1 MILPTS
7 PLHGNWNS
15 KNSITDSCFK
25 GNMQNS
31 LDFDLEDVSGA
42 DNGCGATFMGQF
54 WYFGDDRKVSLII
67 INVMKTA
74 PISER
79 MLC

>member
-1 MILPTS
+1 
-7 PLHGNWNS
+7 
-15 KNSITDSCFK
+15 
-25 GNMQNS
+25 MQNS